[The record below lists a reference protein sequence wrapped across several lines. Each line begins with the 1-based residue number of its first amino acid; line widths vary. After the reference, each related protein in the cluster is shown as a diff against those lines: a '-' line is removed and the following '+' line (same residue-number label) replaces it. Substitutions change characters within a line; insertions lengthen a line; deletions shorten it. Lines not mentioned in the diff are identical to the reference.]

1 MSSEQPGRRRTR
13 PEPRGQPVV
22 PPGPNRPGLPPP
34 RPPWAAPPPL
44 GLSPGVLALPAT
56 LGRDPEAG
64 ERRRNNRA
72 RPRGDVLGSGGG
84 LIGSDSLPP
93 AGSPPAPLKPRTRV
107 VPFSKTCASQRDL
120 RSPSHQ
126 RKKKAR
132 SSCDRA
138 LCSRGS
144 RGASGLGAFFV
155 RRARGVCFRP
165 ERTGYGGGIGEGLG
179 GWRGKIRPVWL
190 EI

>member
-22 PPGPNRPGLPPP
+22 PPGPNRSGLPPP
-34 RPPWAAPPPL
+34 RPPWAAPPAP
-44 GLSPGVLALPAT
+44 GLSPGVLASPAT

-120 RSPSHQ
+120 RSPSRQ
-126 RKKKAR
+126 RKKKKPGVHVTG
-132 SSCDRA
+132 
-138 LCSRGS
+138 LC
-144 RGASGLGAFFV
+144 AA
-155 RRARGVCFRP
+155 GVP
-165 ERTGYGGGIGEGLG
+165 GEPG
-179 GWRGKIRPVWL
+179 GWVLFFCETRPGCL
-190 EI
+190 FST

>member
-1 MSSEQPGRRRTR
+1 MFAETI
-13 PEPRGQPVV
+13 VNHAV
-22 PPGPNRPGLPPP
+22 
-34 RPPWAAPPPL
+34 PPWAAPPPL

-126 RKKKAR
+126 RKKKKKPGVQCPR
-132 SSCDRA
+132 DSQKSSA
-138 LCSRGS
+138 TPQVKNT
-144 RGASGLGAFFV
+144 FW
-155 RRARGVCFRP
+155 FRFG
-165 ERTGYGGGIGEGLG
+165 RTGRFPRTSQAEAFSPLDFPDT
-179 GWRGKIRPVWL
+179 RKTCSIRRR
-190 EI
+190 